1 VLFSKADGKDKGYQ
15 PTSKII
21 LVFLA
26 DPSIPFDQKYGQMH
40 TSTAPERYL

>member
-26 DPSIPFDQKYGQMH
+26 EASITNSQEYGQMH